1 MAALTREIRTMEDSE
16 EAQWEAAVN
25 ALRSLYLRERD
36 FSDRGNRDIEDKLY
50 ECLLHVERLQKLV
63 NA

>member
-1 MAALTREIRTMEDSE
+1 MEDSE